1 MENTDFKDGETL
13 RSYSTSD
20 RIGIHHIETK
30 KKKNLSRKKQAEKN
44 GIKVPEP

>member
-13 RSYSTSD
+13 GSYSTSD

-30 KKKNLSRKKQAEKN
+30 KKKKSIQEETGREEWN
-44 GIKVPEP
+44 